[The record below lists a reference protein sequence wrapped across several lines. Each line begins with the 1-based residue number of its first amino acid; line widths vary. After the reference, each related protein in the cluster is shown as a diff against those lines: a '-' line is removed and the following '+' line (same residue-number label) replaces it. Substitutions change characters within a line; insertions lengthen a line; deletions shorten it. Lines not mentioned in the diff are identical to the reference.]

1 MLRTQGT
8 RDDEGDVLWWNWKAH
23 GAMIPHLGFMS
34 NHAALPFRVLNPN
47 SLYTHSSTSSGDF
60 LFYYLEEIFSGELM
74 ISFEKEKD
82 SPVKYNLVNST

>member
-1 MLRTQGT
+1 MVELESARG
-8 RDDEGDVLWWNWKAH
+8 DDSTFGIHVESCCLT
-23 GAMIPHLGFMS
+23 
-34 NHAALPFRVLNPN
+34 FRVLNPN

-60 LFYYLEEIFSGELM
+60 LFYYLEEIFSGKLM